1 MCRAEFSEAGIEL
14 ADDDPRVVAKR
25 GQGRFTVVDLAAECS
40 FSDFDR
46 PRPEAGTVWVSASLR
61 RSEACVGEEAVVPP
75 PPGGLCGAG
84 WRRLLTQVS
93 RRAFA
98 MVRASSPTGC
108 SVGLPS
114 KSKRTGWSRTARQ

>member
-1 MCRAEFSEAGIEL
+1 MCRAEFSKAGIEL

-61 RSEACVGEEAVVPP
+61 RSGACVGEEAGVMSP
-75 PPGGLCGAG
+75 PPGGLYGAG
-84 WRRLLTQVS
+84 RRCLLAQVS
-93 RRAFA
+93 RRVFA
-98 MVRASSPTGC
+98 R
-108 SVGLPS
+108 
-114 KSKRTGWSRTARQ
+114 